1 MKFTEIK
8 KKFLDYFREKENGA
22 MSINT
27 KETTQRGCYTNRE
40 LSWLAFNERVLNE
53 AANPKVP
60 LAERLHLHQYTRL
73 IWMNSLWYAWELL

>member
-27 KETTQRGCYTNRE
+27 KETTQP
-40 LSWLAFNERVLNE
+40 
-53 AANPKVP
+53 ANKKS
-60 LAERLHLHQYTRL
+60 RLK
-73 IWMNSLWYAWELL
+73 